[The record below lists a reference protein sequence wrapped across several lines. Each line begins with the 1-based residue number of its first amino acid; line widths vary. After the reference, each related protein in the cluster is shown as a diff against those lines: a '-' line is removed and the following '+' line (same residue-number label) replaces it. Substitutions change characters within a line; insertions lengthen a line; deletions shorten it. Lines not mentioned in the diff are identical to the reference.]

1 MLKNFT
7 FIKAVLLSLLF
18 FIGVIN
24 GYSQAR
30 TISGTVTDAQTGET
44 LIGVNVT
51 YANDNSKGTVTDIDG
66 KYVLTLEAGVKA
78 LRFSYVGYASKV
90 VDITGINN
98 LNVKMT
104 ANNQQLN
111 EVVVVGYG
119 TQKAKQVTSAVSS
132 VKADDF
138 NNGNVTDPIQLIQGK
153 VAGLAISRPGS
164 DPNSDFT
171 VRLRG
176 LSTFGA
182 NTQPLI
188 IIDGVQGAS
197 LKSVDP
203 DDIASMDVL
212 KDASAAA
219 IYGTKAASGVIIIT
233 TKKGQYDPTGK
244 NFHINFN
251 TSLTSETI
259 DRKLN
264 VLTAPE
270 YLQFQNSTDF
280 GSNTDWIDAITRTGT
295 SQSYNLAMDGAS
307 KLNSYR
313 VSFNYRSGNG
323 ILLKSGYNQWNG
335 HINFS
340 QKALNNLLTFHFNL
354 SATNR
359 NETYGSGDAMMF
371 ATRFNPTAPV
381 KADDDFSQ
389 EWGGY
394 FQRQAFYF
402 YNPVAILEQNTLDGR
417 KLEIVGLA
425 KVDFTPVKYLTF
437 SASYSESIKNN
448 TFGGYWS
455 KSSFWTPY
463 AVGSHNGY
471 ARKENQNYRH
481 RLFEATGQFNKQFGK
496 LNLKIITGYSYQ
508 DDFYDNLWA
517 YGEGF
522 LSDGFLYNNLGSAA
536 VDKAN
541 NKTMGTYKSG
551 TRLIG
556 FFGRVE
562 TSYEDAIFI
571 TANFR
576 RDGSSMFG
584 DNNKW
589 GNFTGVSGGFNLTK
603 FVQIPYVDRIK
614 IRGGYGETGNL
625 PPLPYLSQLR
635 YGPSDAQFFYNG
647 AYIQAF
653 EPARNENPD
662 LKWEVKKEL
671 NVGIDYYL
679 LNYRISG
686 SIDYYRSRSSDL
698 MLEYTVP
705 VPPYPSDRMWLNL
718 GELENSGLEFAISTK
733 VIDNKKFSWSTNFNF
748 TKYLYT
754 RLLKISNDLTG
765 NQSQMFFGYL
775 GAPFLTGVPSV
786 MVDEGKNI
794 GNIIAPVYLGIDSTG
809 HLLYKD
815 VDGDGVFSSLTDYEV
830 VGNGLPKFQLGWGN
844 SFTYGNFYLNFFFRG
859 VFGHSLVNVNN
870 ARYGV
875 PVVMGI
881 QSGMEQSLDFLDA
894 KDGPVYSNVHVEK
907 ADFVKLDNFSF
918 GYNFPFKKS
927 KYVEGL
933 KIFVSGQNL
942 FTITNYSG
950 VDPEVRYG
958 DAWDNNNP
966 LAPGIDRETT
976 YFTSRSITF
985 GVNVI
990 F

>member
-1 MLKNFT
+1 MFKQFT
-7 FIKAVLLSLLF
+7 FIKLALISLMMLSGIATGFSQSRTLT
-18 FIGVIN
+18 GV
-24 GYSQAR
+24 
-30 TISGTVTDAQTGET
+30 VTDAQTGET

-51 YANDNSKGTVTDIDG
+51 FANDNSKGTVTDIDG
-66 KYVLTLEAGVKA
+66 KYTLQLEAGVKA
-78 LRFSYVGYASKV
+78 LRFSYVGYSSRV
-90 VDITGINN
+90 VPLGDANT

-104 ANNQQLN
+104 AINQQLN

-119 TQKAKQVTSAVSS
+119 TQKTKQVTSAVSS

-138 NNGNVTDPIQLIQGK
+138 NKGNVTDPIQLIQGK
-153 VAGLAISRPGS
+153 VAGLAISRPGA

-171 VRLRG
+171 IRLRG
-176 LSTFGA
+176 LSTFGG

-219 IYGTKAASGVIIIT
+219 IYGTKAASGVVIIT
-233 TKKGQYDPTGK
+233 TKKGKYDPTGQ

-251 TSLTSETI
+251 TSLTSESI
-259 DRKLN
+259 DRRLN

-280 GSNTDWIDAITRTGT
+280 GSNTDWINTITRPGF
-295 SQSYNLAMDGAS
+295 SQAYNLAMDGAG
-307 KLNSYR
+307 KTNSYR
-313 VSFNYRSGNG
+313 VSFNYRAGDG
-323 ILLKSGYNQWNG
+323 ILLKSGYDQWNG

-340 QKALNNLLTFHFNL
+340 QKALDNMLTFHFNL

-371 ATRFNPTAPV
+371 AARYNPTAPT
-381 KADDDFSQ
+381 KADDAFSQ

-402 YNPVAILEQNTLDGR
+402 YNPLAILEQNTLDGR
-417 KLEIVGLA
+417 KLEVIALA
-425 KVDFTPVKYLTF
+425 KVDFKPVKFLNF
-437 SASYSESIKNN
+437 SASYSETIKNS
-448 TFGGYWS
+448 TFGQYWS
-455 KSSFWTPY
+455 KNSYWTPY

-471 ARKENQNYRH
+471 ARKENQNYQH
-481 RLFEATGQFNKQFGK
+481 RLFELTGEFNKQFGK
-496 LNLKIITGYSYQ
+496 INVKALAGYSYQ
-508 DDFYDNLWA
+508 DDSFDNLWA

-522 LSDGFLYNNLGSAA
+522 LSDGFLYHNLGSAS

-541 NKTMGTYKSG
+541 KNTMGTYKNG
-551 TRLIG
+551 TTLIG

-562 TSYEDAIFI
+562 ANYQDAVFL
-571 TANFR
+571 TANIR

-584 DNNKW
+584 INNKW
-589 GNFTGVSGGFNLTK
+589 GNFAGISGGVNLTK
-603 FVQIPYVDRIK
+603 FVKIPYVDRIK

-625 PPLPYLSQLR
+625 PPYPYLSQLR
-635 YGPSDAQFFYNG
+635 FNVSNEQFFYNG
-647 AYIQAF
+647 AYIQAYA
-653 EPARNENPD
+653 PVRNENPD

-718 GELENSGLEFAISTK
+718 GELENSGIEFAINAK
-733 VIDNKKFSWSTNFNF
+733 VIDNKKFTWSTSVNF

-765 NQSQMFFGYL
+765 NQSQQFFGYL
-775 GAPFLTGVPSV
+775 GAPFLTGVRSIL
-786 MVDEGKNI
+786 VDEGKDI
-794 GNIIAPVYLGIDSTG
+794 GNIIAPIYIGTDSTG
-809 HLLYKD
+809 RLMYKD
-815 VDGDGVFSSLTDYEV
+815 VDGDGIFNAQTDYEV

-844 SFTYGNFYLNFFFRG
+844 TFTYGNFYLNFFFRG

-875 PVVMGI
+875 PVVIGI
-881 QSGMEQSLDFLDA
+881 QSGMEQALDYLDA
-894 KDGPVYSNVHVEK
+894 KNGPVYSNVHVEK
-907 ADFVKLDNFSF
+907 ADFVKLDNFSL
-918 GYNFPFKKS
+918 GYTFKFKDN
-927 KYVEGL
+927 KYVNGL
-933 KIFVSGQNL
+933 KVFLSGQNL

-976 YFTSRSITF
+976 YFTSRSLTF
-985 GVNVI
+985 GVNVL